1 MSQVL
6 AVAIKEK
13 LLANSMAASLSFRF
27 FMVSIGFESTTL
39 PLMPNVANNRPA
51 KGRIVRSI
59 LGSNWCQN
67 WQRKLNDCPI
77 RGCGTHRARL
87 QAGDM
92 GFLLD
97 TAHSQQNDDPHLRQ
111 RYRARVRHKVITLGR
126 KGCWALVASDS
137 KRPIAAVHREFS

>member
-126 KGCWALVASDS
+126 KGCWQSAESYRNS
-137 KRPIAAVHREFS
+137 